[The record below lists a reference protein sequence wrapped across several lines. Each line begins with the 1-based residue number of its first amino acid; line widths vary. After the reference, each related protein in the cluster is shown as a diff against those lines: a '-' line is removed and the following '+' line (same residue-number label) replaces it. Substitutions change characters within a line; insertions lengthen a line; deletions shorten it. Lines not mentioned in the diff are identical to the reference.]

1 MKLEIDNIRFS
12 YNSTPVLDNVTL
24 KLGCGEVLAVVG
36 PNGSGKSTLLKCI
49 DQILKPQSG
58 AIMIDHKS
66 IKDYKKEDIAKK
78 LGYVPQGNGGSF
90 PTTVFDTI
98 LLGRKPHIRWGLTSK
113 DLNVVTKVIEML
125 NLEDLAL
132 RDINELSGGQR
143 QKVII
148 GRALAQKP
156 SILLL
161 DEPTANLDLKH
172 QLEVLKLIRDQADHG
187 VSAIIAI
194 HDLNLALRYGDKI
207 VMLDKGK
214 VFAAGN
220 LDVLTPENIE
230 SVYDVKVRVIRDK
243 ERIIV
248 IPEESNGNNGDKNG
262 RTTDYRNS

>member
-1 MKLEIDNIRFS
+1 MKLDIDHIKFS

-24 KLGCGEVLAVVG
+24 KLRCGEVLAVVG

-49 DQILKPQSG
+49 DQILRPQHG
-58 AIMIDHKS
+58 TIMIDDKC
-66 IKDYKKEDIAKK
+66 IKDYTKEDIAKK

-90 PTTVFDTI
+90 PATVFDTI
-98 LLGRKPHIRWGLTSK
+98 LLGRKPHIRWAPSTR
-113 DLNVVTKVIEML
+113 DLNVVAKVIDTLDLE
-125 NLEDLAL
+125 NLVL

-148 GRALAQKP
+148 GRALAQEP

-161 DEPTANLDLKH
+161 DEPTSNLDLKH
-172 QLEVLKLIRDQADHG
+172 QLEVLKLVRDQADHG

-214 VFAAGN
+214 VFAAGG
-220 LDVLTPENIE
+220 LEVLTPENIE
-230 SVYDVKVRVIRDK
+230 SVYDVKVRVIK
-243 ERIIV
+243 NSGRIIV
-248 IPEESNGNNGDKNG
+248 IPEESNGNKGDKNG
-262 RTTDYRNS
+262 RTTDNRNS